1 LVVDSELYQDVK
13 IYSFTAT
20 FSIPDTPNKVIGLTG
35 SVKISLNVFWDL
47 CDHATVIK
55 SALSFTTLTGLIS
68 MPATVQ
74 SFAPFSD
81 SGAQKYS
88 GEIDVC

>member
-1 LVVDSELYQDVK
+1 MVVDTELLQNVNDYAF
-13 IYSFTAT
+13 IAT
-20 FSIPDTPNKVIGLTG
+20 FLIISIPDKVIGMTD
-35 SVKISLNVFWDL
+35 SVTVNLKVFWDL

-74 SFAPFSD
+74 TFAPFSD
-81 SGAQKYS
+81 SGA
-88 GEIDVC
+88 